1 MNREEA
7 RKTDALNSLIWWLSR
22 PYALFLGLAFLFTPS
37 CTLLNAL
44 ETGAEFLN
52 IDPSARSA
60 AMGNA
65 QSALALGAESAWSN
79 PAGLLGLRG
88 RELAFM
94 KADWPEDGAYSAAS
108 FAAPISGGW
117 MGAFSFARLDYGG
130 FQGRDDN
137 RALTGSFEAS
147 DKSFA
152 LSAAGPLGG
161 GVGFGVTA
169 RHFSSHIAGRSASA
183 LSADAGVTARLPS
196 APVRVGL
203 AVRNLGGGLDY
214 GYGNNRLPLSVS
226 LGAAV
231 NVLPGMALAADVKR
245 LVYDRETTVSV
256 GTEYMLGGSMMMRG
270 GYAAQMGG
278 ADVLGGFSGGLGI
291 KMSGLRL
298 DYSFTPFAGFG
309 SSKRLTM
316 ALMF

>member
-7 RKTDALNSLIWWLSR
+7 KRTDLLNGLVWWLSR
-22 PYALFLGLAFLFTPS
+22 PCVLFLGFAFLLTPS

-44 ETGAEFLN
+44 ESGAEFLN

-65 QSALALGAESAWSN
+65 QSALSAGAESAWSN
-79 PAGLLGLRG
+79 PAGLPGLRG

-94 KADWPEDGAYSAAS
+94 KADWPEGGAYSAAS
-108 FAAPISGGW
+108 FASHISGGW
-117 MGAFSFARLDYGG
+117 TGAFSFARLDYGG
-130 FQGRDDN
+130 FQGRDGN
-137 RALTGSFEAS
+137 RAATGSFGAS
-147 DKSFA
+147 DRSFA
-152 LSAAGPLGG
+152 LSAAGPVGG

-169 RHFSSHIAGRSASA
+169 RHFSSNIAGRAASA
-183 LSADAGVTARLPS
+183 VSADAGVAAKVPS
-196 APVRVGL
+196 APVRLGL
-203 AVRNLGGGLDY
+203 AVRNIGGGLDY
-214 GYGNNRLPLSVS
+214 GHGNIRLPLSVS

-256 GTEYMLGGSMMMRG
+256 GTEYALGGAMTMRG
-270 GYAAQMGG
+270 GYAARLGG
-278 ADVLGGFSGGLGI
+278 DDALGGFSGGLGI

-298 DYSFTPFAGFG
+298 DYSFTPFEGFG
-309 SSKRLTM
+309 SSRRLAVAM
-316 ALMF
+316 AF

>member
-7 RKTDALNSLIWWLSR
+7 GRTDVLNSLIWWLSR
-22 PYALFLGLAFLFTPS
+22 PYVLFLGLAFLLTPS

-44 ETGAEFLN
+44 ESGAEFLN
-52 IDPSARSA
+52 IDPSARAA

-94 KADWPEDGAYSAAS
+94 KADWPEDGTYSAAA
-108 FAAPISGGW
+108 FAAPIKDGW
-117 MGAFSFARLDYGG
+117 SGAFSYARLDYGG
-130 FQGRDDN
+130 FEGRDEN
-137 RALTGSFEAS
+137 RAATGSFEAA
-147 DKSFA
+147 DRAFA
-152 LSAAGPLGG
+152 LSAAGPIGG
-161 GVGFGVTA
+161 GFGLGVTA
-169 RHFSSHIAGRSASA
+169 RHFSSYIAGRTASA
-183 LSADAGVTARLPS
+183 LSADAGLTARLS
-196 APVRVGL
+196 APVRLGL
-203 AVRNLGGGLDY
+203 AVRNMGGGMDY
-214 GYGNNRLPLSVS
+214 GYGTSRLPLSVS

-231 NVLPGMALAADVKR
+231 NLLPGMALAADVKR

-256 GTEYMLGGSMMMRG
+256 GTEYMLGGAMTMRG
-270 GYAAQMGG
+270 GYAARMGG
-278 ADVLGGFSGGLGI
+278 ADMLGGFSGGLGVM
-291 KMSGLRL
+291 MSGLRL

-316 ALMF
+316 ALAF